1 MYALTVVTAPASE
14 PVSLT
19 LAKAHLRI
27 DHDAEDDLITGWIK
41 AARELTESYTG
52 KRWVTQTLRLTLAEW
67 PTDCTSGI
75 YGAIRL
81 PVEPVSAVTLFKHYD
96 AGGTE
101 QTLVADT
108 DYQTWLDHS
117 PPLVCPAIDDT
128 WPDLQSGKVAPIKIE
143 FTAGV
148 AADDVP
154 EQVRTAILLCL
165 GQWDQERA
173 GGRSADLAPNSLPAG
188 VKAQLDLL
196 WNGAY

>member
-1 MYALTVVTAPASE
+1 MYGLTVITAPASE

-27 DHDAEDDLITGWIK
+27 DHTAEDDLITGWIK
-41 AARELTESYTG
+41 AARELTELYTG
-52 KRWVTQTLRLTLAEW
+52 KRWVTQSLRLTLSEW
-67 PTDCTSGI
+67 PTDSTGGI
-75 YGAIRL
+75 CGAIRL
-81 PVEPVSAVTLFKHYD
+81 PVEPVSAITLFKHYD
-96 AGGTE
+96 TGGTE

-148 AADDVP
+148 AAGSVP
-154 EQVRTAILLCL
+154 EGVKTAILMCI
-165 GQWDQERA
+165 GNWDENRGDQNVSIAR
-173 GGRSADLAPNSLPAG
+173 GLPPSA
-188 VKAQLDLL
+188 KAQLDFL